1 MDLTG
6 LVDSSSVVP
15 PYEQLRLGI
24 IGRVQSGRILVG
36 ALIPSSRTLAPALGL
51 SPATVERAYG
61 LLADE
66 GVLEARNGVG
76 TFVASSGR
84 VAAELAYQR
93 EADRMPPITQLCSD
107 PGLVDSD
114 SPVPVYEQL
123 RSAIVARVRSGQ
135 LRAGAAMPTIRAFAA
150 SLSLSK
156 GTVARTYRMLEDD
169 GVIETRG
176 RNGTF
181 IASGAS
187 SAELA
192 VGIARR
198 TAADYLALTGQ
209 LGLNGKAAVCLLQEA
224 LQQAEARP

>member
-15 PYEQLRLGI
+15 PYEQLRLSVI
-24 IGRVQSGRILVG
+24 DRVQSGQILVG
-36 ALIPSSRTLAPALGL
+36 EVIPSSRTLAPALGL

-61 LLADE
+61 LLAAD
-66 GVLEARNGVG
+66 GVLEARSGVG
-76 TFVASSGR
+76 MFIASSGR

-93 EADRMPPITQLCSD
+93 EADRMAPIRQLCSD

-114 SPVPVYEQL
+114 SVVPVYEQL

-135 LRAGAAMPTIRAFAA
+135 LRAVAALPTIRAFAA
-150 SLSLSK
+150 ALSLSK
-156 GTVARTYRMLEDD
+156 ATVARTYRMLEGD

-187 SAELA
+187 SAEVG

-209 LGLNGKAAVCLLQEA
+209 LGLDGKAAVRLLREA
-224 LQQAEARP
+224 LQQVEARL